1 MSNVYIISPNG
12 GFFCE
17 SELYHHGIKGQ
28 RWGIRRYQKED
39 GSLTPAGKKRYY
51 DTPELNKQK
60 SEVDAAKSA
69 LRSSRKV
76 RYLASNDLNIDY
88 TDANLKA
95 LKKAERQVILD
106 RAAVRRSKL
115 KYDTNKEVARIQDKG
130 IEFKNKS
137 KHRLRLEE
145 QYKKAGMTDEQA
157 QAAANNRIRTEKL
170 LAASAALTVGA
181 CALYVANKYR
191 KERIDGVIKA
201 GETLQRIEMQD
212 TGGKLHDTFYV
223 AQGKHDMKRYEN
235 MLGACRQRQTGHAY
249 MMKLEAT
256 SDIKVASRDKARKV
270 FGELYKTDP
279 EFKKAVAPFVK
290 EHYGGRN
297 RIINLDDVSD
307 RNIKKMYDNF
317 NTGIVEKSMRDS
329 GADQKF
335 YAKLKSA
342 GYGAIH
348 DINDMKY
355 SGYNAKKP
363 LIVFDNSKNN
373 IMVKSM
379 NEMKGNLQGKGMAE
393 LAKAQAEEKTKYYVE
408 RIGPLSAAGLTATAV
423 STYRSNPAV
432 QNYKN
437 QHPNTNMTDRQI
449 AEMLGV

>member
-1 MSNVYIISPNG
+1 MVYTT
-12 GFFCE
+12 E
-17 SELYHHGIKGQ
+17 YELYHHGIKGQ
-28 RWGIRRYQKED
+28 RWGIRRYQKTD

-60 SEVDAAKSA
+60 SEMQSAKSA
-69 LRSSRKV
+69 NRSSKFAYMKANNIYENVPTEANRKKMK
-76 RYLASNDLNIDY
+76 
-88 TDANLKA
+88 DA
-95 LKKAERQVILD
+95 EQQYILD
-106 RAAVRRSKL
+106 RASYRKSKL

-137 KHRLRLEE
+137 KHRLKLEE
-145 QYKKAGMTDEQA
+145 QYKKTGMTDEQA

-235 MLGACRQRQTGHAY
+235 LLGACRQSQTGHAY
-249 MMKLEAT
+249 MMKLEAQT
-256 SDIKVASRDKARKV
+256 DIKVASRSKAIKA
-270 FGELYKTDP
+270 FGDLYKTDP
-279 EFKKAVAPFVK
+279 EFKKSVAPFVK

-297 RIINLDDVSD
+297 RILDLNDVSD
-307 RNIKKMYDNF
+307 RNIKRMYDNF

-329 GADQKF
+329 GADKKF
-335 YAKLKSA
+335 YAKLKQA

-355 SGYNAKKP
+355 SGYNARKP
-363 LIVFDNSKNN
+363 LIVFDNSDNK
-373 IMVKSM
+373 IMVKTM
-379 NEMKGNLQGKGMAE
+379 NEMKGNLQGKAAAE
-393 LAKAQAEEKTKYYVE
+393 RMKVLGEMKAKQYLETA
-408 RIGPLSAAGLTATAV
+408 GPLSAAALTYT
-423 STYRSNPAV
+423 TYKAYASNPAV
-432 QNYKN
+432 QNYRN

-449 AEMLGV
+449 ADMLGV

>member
-1 MSNVYIISPNG
+1 MRYDIY
-12 GFFCE
+12 
-17 SELYHHGIKGQ
+17 ELYHHGIKGQ
-28 RWGIRRYQKED
+28 RWGVRRYQKKD

-60 SEVDAAKSA
+60 SEMQSAKSA
-69 LRSSRKV
+69 NRSSKFAYIKANNIYENV
-76 RYLASNDLNIDY
+76 PTQANKQAMKDAEKRY
-88 TDANLKA
+88 
-95 LKKAERQVILD
+95 VLD
-106 RAAVRRSKL
+106 RAAYRRSKL
-115 KYDTNKEVARIQDKG
+115 KYETNKEVARIQDKG
-130 IEFKNKS
+130 IEFEKKS
-137 KHRLRLEE
+137 KHRLKLEE
-145 QYKKAGMTDEQA
+145 QFKKAGMTDEQA
-157 QAAANNRIRTEKL
+157 QAAANNRIRTEKI
-170 LAASAALTVGA
+170 LAASAALTVAA
-181 CALYVANKYR
+181 CAVYVGNKYR
-191 KERIDGVIKA
+191 KERIDGIIKA
-201 GETLQRIEMQD
+201 GESLQRIEMQD

-223 AQGKHDMKRYEN
+223 AQGKHDMRRYEN
-235 MLGACRQRQTGHAY
+235 LLGATRRSQTGHAY
-249 MMKLEAT
+249 MMKLEAQ

-290 EHYGGRN
+290 QHYRGTN
-297 RIINLDDVSD
+297 KIADLDDISD

-379 NEMKGNLQGKGMAE
+379 NEMKGNLQDNYAAE
-393 LAKAQAEEKTKYYVE
+393 RKRVYRETATKYYVE
-408 RIGPLSAAGLTATAV
+408 RLGPLSAAGLTAATV
-423 STYRSNPAV
+423 KTYASNPAV
-432 QNYKN
+432 QNYRN
-437 QHPNTNMTDRQI
+437 QHPNTSMTDRQI
-449 AEMLGV
+449 AAMLGV

>member
-1 MSNVYIISPNG
+1 MQY
-12 GFFCE
+12 
-17 SELYHHGIKGQ
+17 ELYHHGIKGQ
-28 RWGIRRYQKED
+28 RWGIRRYQKKD

-51 DTPELNKQK
+51 DTPELNKQRG
-60 SEVDAAKSA
+60 ELDRAKSA
-69 LRSSRKV
+69 LRSSRKAH
-76 RYLASNDLNIDY
+76 YLAANNLNIDY

-95 LKKAERQVILD
+95 MQKAERDVIFS
-106 RAAVRRSKL
+106 RAAYRRSKL
-115 KYDTNKEVARIQDKG
+115 KYNTNKEAARIRDEG
-130 IEFKNKS
+130 VEFKNKS
-137 KHRLRLEE
+137 KHRLQLEE
-145 QYKKAGMTDEQA
+145 QFKKTGMTNEQA
-157 QAAANNRIRTEKL
+157 QAAANNRIRTEKI

-181 CALYVANKYR
+181 CALYVANHYR

-235 MLGACRQRQTGHAY
+235 LLGACRKSQTGHAY
-249 MMKLEAT
+249 MMKLEAQNE
-256 SDIKVASRDKARKV
+256 IKVASKNKAVKA
-270 FGELYKTDP
+270 FGDLYKNDP
-279 EFKKAVAPFVK
+279 DFKKAVAPYVK
-290 EHYGGRN
+290 QHYGGTN
-297 RIINLDDVSD
+297 RIADLDDLSN

-317 NTGIVEKSMRDS
+317 NTGIVDASMRKT

-335 YAKLKSA
+335 YSKLKEA

-355 SGYNAKKP
+355 SGYNARKP

-373 IMVKSM
+373 ILVKSM
-379 NEMKGNLQGKGMAE
+379 NEMKGDLQGKA
-393 LAKAQAEEKTKYYVE
+393 AVE
-408 RIGPLSAAGLTATAV
+408 RLKVQGEIKAKSYLEKAGSLSAVALTTATVKA
-423 STYRSNPAV
+423 YRADPAV

-449 AEMLGV
+449 AAMLGI

>member
-1 MSNVYIISPNG
+1 MNYQY
-12 GFFCE
+12 
-17 SELYHHGIKGQ
+17 ELYHHGVKGQ
-28 RWGIRRYQKED
+28 RWGIRRYQKKD

-60 SEVDAAKSA
+60 SEMRSAKSA
-69 LRSSRKV
+69 NRSSKFAYIKANNIYENV
-76 RYLASNDLNIDY
+76 PTQANKQAMKDAEKRY
-88 TDANLKA
+88 
-95 LKKAERQVILD
+95 VLD
-106 RAAVRRSKL
+106 RAAYRRSKL
-115 KYDTNKEVARIQDKG
+115 KYETNKEVARIQEKG
-130 IEFKNKS
+130 IEFENKS
-137 KHRLRLEE
+137 KHRLQLEE

-157 QAAANNRIRTEKL
+157 QAAANNRIRTEKI
-170 LAASAALTVGA
+170 LAASAAMTVGA
-181 CALYVANKYR
+181 CALYVANHYR

-235 MLGACRQRQTGHAY
+235 LLGACRQSQTGHAY
-249 MMKLEAT
+249 MMKLEAQ
-256 SDIKVASRDKARKV
+256 SEIKVASRSKAIKT

-279 EFKKAVAPFVK
+279 EFKEKVAPYVK
-290 EHYGGRN
+290 VHYSGRN
-297 RIINLDDVSD
+297 RIADLDDISD

-317 NTGIVEKSMRDS
+317 NTGIVDASIRKT
-329 GADQKF
+329 GVDQKF
-335 YAKLKSA
+335 YSKLKEA

-355 SGYNAKKP
+355 SGYNARKP

-373 IMVKSM
+373 ILVKSM
-379 NEMKGNLQGKGMAE
+379 EEMKGDLQGKALNERLKVHAE
-393 LAKAQAEEKTKYYVE
+393 KKVKSYLEKTGV
-408 RIGPLSAAGLTATAV
+408 ISAAALTYTTV
-423 STYRSNPAV
+423 KTYASNPAV

-437 QHPNTNMTDRQI
+437 QHPNTRMSDRQI

>member
-1 MSNVYIISPNG
+1 MEVIVISSNVY
-12 GFFCE
+12 CY
-17 SELYHHGIKGQ
+17 ELYHHGIKGQ
-28 RWGIRRYQKED
+28 RWGIRRYQKKD

-51 DTPELNKQK
+51 DTPELNMQK
-60 SEVDAAKSA
+60 NELQSAKTVYK
-69 LRSSRKV
+69 SSRNTYIKAANRFNNAPTSMNQQAMKDAEQ
-76 RYLASNDLNIDY
+76 RY
-88 TDANLKA
+88 
-95 LKKAERQVILD
+95 ILD
-106 RAAVRRSKL
+106 GAAYRRSKL
-115 KYDTNKEVARIQDKG
+115 KYDTNKELARIQDKG
-130 IEFKNKS
+130 IEFKKKS
-137 KHRLRLEE
+137 KHRLKLEE
-145 QYKKAGMTDEQA
+145 QYKKAGMTNEQA
-157 QAAANNRIRTEKL
+157 QAAANNRIRTEKI

-191 KERIDGVIKA
+191 KERIDGIIKA

-212 TGGKLHDTFYV
+212 TGGKLHNTFYV

-235 MLGACRQRQTGHAY
+235 LLGACRQRQTGHAY

-290 EHYGGRN
+290 EHYGARN
-297 RIINLDDVSD
+297 RIFNLDDVSD

-317 NTGIVEKSMRDS
+317 NTGIVEPSMRAS

-335 YAKLKSA
+335 YAKLKAA

-355 SGYNAKKP
+355 SGYNARKP
-363 LIVFDNSKNN
+363 LIVFDNSNNN

-379 NEMKGNLQGKGMAE
+379 NEMKGNLQAKGAAE
-393 LAKAQAEEKTKYYVE
+393 RMKARGEMKAKSYLEKA
-408 RIGPLSAAGLTATAV
+408 GPLSAAALTYTTV
-423 STYRSNPAV
+423 KTYASNPAV

-437 QHPNTNMTDRQI
+437 QHPNTNMSDRQI
-449 AEMLGV
+449 AEMLGI

>member
-1 MSNVYIISPNG
+1 MEYG
-12 GFFCE
+12 Y
-17 SELYHHGIKGQ
+17 ELYHHGIKGQ
-28 RWGIRRYQKED
+28 RWGIRRYQKKD
-39 GSLTPAGKKRYY
+39 GSLTAAGKKRYY

-60 SEVDAAKSA
+60 SDMESAKSA
-69 LRSSRKV
+69 LRSSKGV
-76 RYLASNDLNIDY
+76 RYQAYNELNIDY
-88 TDANLKA
+88 NNAT
-95 LKKAERQVILD
+95 KKAYEKANKQVILD
-106 RAAVRRSKL
+106 RAAYRRSKL
-115 KYDTNKEVARIQDKG
+115 KYDTNKEVARIRDKG
-130 IEFKNKS
+130 VEFKNKS
-137 KHRLRLEE
+137 KHRLKLEE

-157 QAAANNRIRTEKL
+157 QAAANNRIRTEKI

-191 KERIDGVIKA
+191 KERIDGIIKA

-212 TGGKLHDTFYV
+212 TGGKLYDTFYV

-249 MMKLEAT
+249 MMKLEAS
-256 SDIKVASRDKARKV
+256 SDIKVASRDKARKI
-270 FGELYKTDP
+270 FGDLYKNDP
-279 EFKKAVAPFVK
+279 EFKKTVAPFVK

-307 RNIKKMYDNF
+307 RNLKKMYDNF
-317 NTGIVEKSMRDS
+317 NTGIVEPSMRAS

-335 YAKLKSA
+335 YAKLKAA

-348 DINDMKY
+348 DVNDMKY

-363 LIVFDNSKNN
+363 LIVFDNANNN
-373 IMVKSM
+373 IMVKSV
-379 NEMKGNLQGKGMAE
+379 NEMKGNLQAKGAAE
-393 LAKAQAEEKTKYYVE
+393 LMKAQAEVKTKYYVE
-408 RIGPLSAAGLTATAV
+408 RIGPLSAAGLAAATV
-423 STYRSNPAV
+423 TTYRSNPAV

-437 QHPNTNMTDRQI
+437 QHPNTKLSDRQI